1 MQNNYQFKLNSKNIK
16 NYLNW
21 EEYMYAY
28 YDPVLLTDNERY
40 KKQFENSMKFNPE
53 FPQKFDEVD
62 ETGFVCPEYSEIIED
77 SYRE

>member
-40 KKQFENSMKFNPE
+40 KK
-53 FPQKFDEVD
+53 
-62 ETGFVCPEYSEIIED
+62 
-77 SYRE
+77 